1 MTQQQLQA
9 NLPALLQTRDVLAPV
24 RKMVQA
30 CFQCG
35 TCTGSCPNQFAMD
48 FTPRR
53 LWRLVL
59 RGETEAIFNS
69 KTFTL
74 CSSCYYCTLRCPRGL
89 KLTEAMAALK
99 QIAARENMAAYRP
112 STLFYK
118 YFLDSVRRYGR
129 VREMEFMSRYFLA
142 RKNPLVPFRYAA
154 VGFKLMA
161 RGKVSLKMPA
171 SQGRGPLESIF
182 RKVEEME
189 AHP

>member
-1 MTQQQLQA
+1 MTQQQLQKDS
-9 NLPALLQTRDVLAPV
+9 LGPAENRDVLAPV

-30 CFQCG
+30 CIQCG

-53 LWRLVL
+53 LWRLVI
-59 RGETEAIFNS
+59 RGEKRAIFNS

-89 KLTEAMAALK
+89 KLTEAMATLK
-99 QIAARENMAAYRP
+99 QIAARENMALYRP
-112 STLFYK
+112 SLLFYK

-129 VREMEFMSRYFLA
+129 IREMEFMSRYFLA
-142 RKNPLVPFRYAA
+142 RKNPWVPISYTPL
-154 VGFKLMA
+154 GWKLLS
-161 RGKVSLKMPA
+161 RGKVSLKMP
-171 SQGRGPLESIF
+171 SRQGQGTLEAIF

-189 AHP
+189 AQP

>member
-1 MTQQQLQA
+1 MTQH
-9 NLPALLQTRDVLAPV
+9 LQTDSHSPADPGDVLAPV

-53 LWRLVL
+53 LWRMVL
-59 RGETEAIFNS
+59 RGEKQAIFNS

-99 QIAARENMAAYRP
+99 QIAARENLAPYRP
-112 STLFYK
+112 SILFYK

-129 VREMEFMSRYFLA
+129 IREMEFMSRYFLA
-142 RKNPLVPFRYAA
+142 RKNPMVPLSYTPL
-154 VGFKLMA
+154 GLKLLT
-161 RGKVSLKMPA
+161 RRKVALKMP
-171 SQGRGPLESIF
+171 SRQGQGPLESIF

-189 AHP
+189 RRP